1 MTRRQRARWTTRSW
15 SDGGKLKIFSTPRN
29 LLNDMAR
36 RQRAKEDKK
45 RAIALHKKSHTEPL
59 AKDSVK
65 GYDPEQQKKRRYGK
79 IGSLRQEREEK
90 GENLWRSRILFMWKR
105 RKKENIFLQRRRKM
119 E

>member
-15 SDGGKLKIFSTPRN
+15 SDGGKLKIFPTPRN

-65 GYDPEQQKKRRYGK
+65 GYDPEQQKKGDM
-79 IGSLRQEREEK
+79 G
-90 GENLWRSRILFMWKR
+90 RSGP
-105 RKKENIFLQRRRKM
+105 
-119 E
+119 

>member
-1 MTRRQRARWTTRSW
+1 MTVLLISFRPKSKSISQLQLHTP
-15 SDGGKLKIFSTPRN
+15 TPRN

-65 GYDPEQQKKRRYGK
+65 GYDPEQQKKGDM
-79 IGSLRQEREEK
+79 G
-90 GENLWRSRILFMWKR
+90 RSGP
-105 RKKENIFLQRRRKM
+105 
-119 E
+119 